1 MKKKVFEWLKL
12 NMGKSVWF
20 VLLLSLLGMTASL
33 VELLFVV
40 ASKNLVNA
48 ATYQTDTSIIEAA
61 LFLGILLILCLV
73 INSVVSL
80 VDMWLSAH
88 LERKIK
94 SGIFKR
100 LLNKDYLS
108 LNNYHTGDILNRIDS
123 DVNVIVSGVVSIIPS
138 FVIFFT
144 LIVGGMIL
152 LYDIAPY
159 LALFIIILS
168 PLMAIFARIY
178 SVKYKKIH
186 KTVQRKDS
194 KAKSFLLEA
203 MQSILVVKA
212 FDRQREI
219 SSKSYA
225 LYDDLYKT
233 KMKRTYLSLIANAG
247 LFIFFNAGYYLSFA
261 YGVYLINTKVI
272 LFGELVAI
280 LQLVSNIQEPFKSV
294 SSLIPQYFSMVA
306 SVERVLEI
314 ESLDDNIRDENT
326 VSDFDAIVFDNV
338 TFEYDDTDKIENI
351 SLSISKGSFVSLTGE
366 SGSGK
371 TTLIKLLMGVIIPK
385 SGRIYFETKNGDI
398 DIKSAGMGMFSYVPQ
413 GNLLFSGT
421 ILDNVCFFDDS
432 PDLKRAEDALKCAD
446 IWEYISSLED
456 GLNTYIGENGEG
468 LSEGQSQRI
477 AIARAVYNDSDII
490 VLDEATSSLDDKTE
504 RNILSNISMYKD
516 KTIIAIT
523 HRKAALEIS
532 DVNINLQ
539 KNPSDI

>member
-1 MKKKVFEWLKL
+1 MKSRVFEWLKL
-12 NMGKSVWF
+12 NIGRSF
-20 VLLLSLLGMTASL
+20 GYVLLLSVLGMMASV

-40 ASKNLVNA
+40 ASKDLVNA
-48 ATYQTDTSIIEAA
+48 ATSSVGSSIWEAA
-61 LFLGILLILCLV
+61 LFLVILLVLCLV
-73 INSVVSL
+73 INSTVSF

-100 LLNKDYLS
+100 LLDKDFLS

-123 DVNVIVSGVVSIIPS
+123 DVNVVVSGVVSIIPA

-144 LIVGGMIL
+144 LIAGGMIL

-168 PLMAIFARIY
+168 PIMAIFARIY

-186 KTVQRKDS
+186 KTVQKKDS
-194 KAKSFLLEA
+194 KTKSFLLEA
-203 MQSILVVKA
+203 MQSILVIKA
-212 FDRQREI
+212 FDRQKEI
-219 SSKSYA
+219 SSRSYD
-225 LYDDLYKT
+225 LYNDLYKT
-233 KMKRTYLSLIANAG
+233 KMTRAFLSLIANAG
-247 LFIFFNAGYYLSFA
+247 IFLFFNAGYYLSFA
-261 YGVYLINTKVI
+261 YGVYLINAKVI

-294 SSLIPQYFSMVA
+294 SSLIPQYFSMIA
-306 SVERVLEI
+306 SVERIVEI
-314 ESLDDNIRDENT
+314 EQLDNNT
-326 VSDFDAIVFDNV
+326 KEGNKAFDFEAIVFDNV

-351 SLSISKGSFVSLTGE
+351 SLRIPKGSFAALTGE

-371 TTLIKLLMGVIIPK
+371 TTVIKLLMGIITPK
-385 SGRIYFETKNGDI
+385 SGQIYFETKDGNI
-398 DIKSAGMGMFSYVPQ
+398 DAKDGYRGMFSYVPQ

-421 ILDNVCFFDDS
+421 ILDNVTFFDKNPDS
-432 PDLKRAEDALKCAD
+432 KRAEYALKCAD
-446 IWEYISSLED
+446 VWEYVSSLED

-477 AIARAVYNDSDII
+477 AIARAVYNDSEVII
-490 VLDEATSSLDDKTE
+490 LDEATSSLDDKTE
-504 RNILSNISMYKD
+504 INVLTNILKEKS
-516 KTIIAIT
+516 KTIVAIT

-532 DVNINLQ
+532 DININIKLNKQ
-539 KNPSDI
+539 GL